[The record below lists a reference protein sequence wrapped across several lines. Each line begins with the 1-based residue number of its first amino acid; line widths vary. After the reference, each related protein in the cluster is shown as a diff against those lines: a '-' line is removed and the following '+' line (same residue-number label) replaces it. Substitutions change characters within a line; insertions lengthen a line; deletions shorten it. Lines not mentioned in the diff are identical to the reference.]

1 MDKEPMV
8 YFEINRRKAMLI
20 GGLGLTNR
28 AWSEPSAYPLKPIKI
43 IVPTPPGGGA
53 DYLARLIG
61 QKLSARLSQSI
72 VIENRPG
79 AAGDTAA
86 EQVSKMPGDGY
97 TIFIGAIAILALSPF
112 LYKNLPFDP
121 VKDFTHISKGVN
133 LSNLLVAHPALPVNN
148 VKELIA
154 YAQSKPGLINYSSSG
169 NATAGHLAGVL
180 FASMTNTEMV
190 HIPYKGGGPAMND
203 LIAGHVQISFASPP
217 SAMPYVKNGRLKVLG
232 VTSDVRQVHLPGIAT
247 IAETVPGFSASNWY
261 CFVAPPNLPKDIL
274 DKLNAEIRSSL
285 LESSV
290 AANLISQGMIPEPS
304 SPEELTQFIVAE
316 MNKWGPVIKRARISV
331 D

>member
-1 MDKEPMV
+1 MN
-8 YFEINRRKAMLI
+8 FEINRRKALVISGFGM
-20 GGLGLTNR
+20 
-28 AWSEPSAYPLKPIKI
+28 ADHSWSQSMAYPTKPIKI

-61 QKLSARLSQSI
+61 QKLSTRLSQA
-72 VIENRPG
+72 VLIENRPG

-86 EQVSKMPGDGY
+86 EQVSKMAGDGY

-112 LYKNLPFDP
+112 LYKNLPFDS
-121 VKDFTHISKGVN
+121 VKDFTQITKGVS
-133 LSNLLVAHPALPVNN
+133 LSNLLVAHPSLPVNN

-154 YAQSKPGLINYSSSG
+154 YALANPGAINYSSSG

-180 FASMTNTEMV
+180 FSTMTNTDMV

-217 SAMPYVKNGRLKVLG
+217 SAMPYVKNGRLKVLA
-232 VTSDVRQVHLPGIAT
+232 VSSENRQSNLLGIPT

-261 CFVAPPNLPKDIL
+261 CFIAPPNLPKEIL
-274 DKLNAEIRSSL
+274 DKLNAEIRLCLQDSTISS
-285 LESSV
+285 
-290 AANLISQGMIPEPS
+290 NLVSQGMIPEPS
-304 SPEELTQFIVAE
+304 SPEDLTQFIVSE